1 MLRSAVAQVS
11 SSMEAASMATVVL
24 PSRVLSA
31 DAATVASVMVM
42 VWGVSQ
48 LEGEKLMESALR
60 EPSALLRPE
69 MATVPVGSASR
80 TTVNEEEVPASEVSR
95 SEPSVSPVWEMV
107 MPELSKMRTC
117 PELGRKL
124 SLLWA
129 PIATLGPFPL
139 RLNPC
144 HLAVTSA

>member
-1 MLRSAVAQVS
+1 
-11 SSMEAASMATVVL
+11 MEAASMATVVL
-24 PSRVLSA
+24 PSRVFSA

-48 LEGEKLMESALR
+48 LEGEKLRESALR

-69 MATVPVGSASR
+69 MATVPVGSAPR

-95 SEPSVSPVWEMV
+95 SELSVSPVWEMV

>member
-1 MLRSAVAQVS
+1 
-11 SSMEAASMATVVL
+11 MEAASMATVVL

-31 DAATVASVMVM
+31 DAATVASVMVTVM

-129 PIATLGPFPL
+129 PIATLGPSPL